1 MKNKNANDAHRKIDE
16 IMNKRANKT
25 QVGWT
30 PTEVERKEGAEWTDA
45 NGKQW
50 TKKNGLTQSVTKLYG
65 FKTPWW
71 CPKCDT
77 PLNGHHLRAYKKSGA
92 CYNCMEAAEMKLK
105 QSGEWKKTLIK
116 NGKRSHIAWLT
127 DKIQELQQ
135 YYDNV
140 SQPEFMYADNE
151 KILMIEKWDVD
162 LDTVKKDL
170 EKEIQKFKSHLIKV
184 ELGEYD
190 ETNI

>member
-30 PTEVERKEGAEWTDA
+30 PTEVERKEGDEWTDA

-50 TKKNGLTQSVTKLYG
+50 TKKNGLTQSVTKLDG

-105 QSGEWKKTLIK
+105 QSGEWKKTLIE